1 MDELNEL
8 LKKNPTLH
16 MIIENEVRLT
26 PFGLVTVN
34 IELKEGIAII
44 ETINIV
50 KNRRRKYTLD
60 SRLDKEE

>member
-8 LKKNPTLH
+8 LKKNLGLH

-26 PFGLVTVN
+26 PFGSITFNV
-34 IELKEGIAII
+34 ELKEGVAKL

-50 KNRRRKYTLD
+50 KSRRYKYNI
-60 SRLDKEE
+60 DKTE